1 MTGNGAPTRAGAI
14 EAVEEFRRRLRAN
27 ARDANSYRALGR
39 ALRFLGA
46 ENEAMEAELGAID
59 ASQHDPE
66 LRHAARALVAND
78 ASAAE
83 HILRS
88 IVAQRPDDAAA
99 IRMLADVAIRTGF
112 PRDAEKLARHALQL
126 APGFDYARSTL
137 AAALDLLGLPAEA
150 LEELNRISGPVAD
163 DDETIALRAAILG
176 RLGENEGAAQLF
188 RELARRQPQTSGIWL
203 NIGDHLRVVDDEPGA
218 VEAYRRELE
227 LSPTNGEAW
236 WSLANIK
243 TFAFTDEDIAS
254 MDAALGSE
262 GLSDVNRSQL
272 HFALGKALEDRA
284 RDDAA
289 FEHYRHGNAIRAADA
304 HYEARASTELVEGME
319 RLFTADFVSQRRDQ
333 GCKAKDPIFIVGLTR
348 SGSTLIEQILASH
361 SLVEGTG
368 ELPDV
373 ILLAKELE
381 QSTPGGAIV
390 GWRNY
395 PEILREPDAANLKR
409 LGESYLERTRIQR
422 RSDRPF
428 FTDKMPNNWFHVGFI
443 RLMLPNA
450 RIIDARR
457 HPLACGF
464 SNFRQHYAAG
474 QEFTYDLKHFG
485 AYYADYVR
493 LMAHFDRVAPGSIHR
508 LIYERLLIDP
518 EAEIRRLLE
527 FLDLPFEEACL
538 RFYET
543 KRSVRTVSAEQV
555 RRPIDA
561 SGINHWKRFERW
573 LDPLKHAL
581 GRSLESW
588 DR

>member
-1 MTGNGAPTRAGAI
+1 MTGNGAPTRAEAI

-27 ARDANSYRALGR
+27 PRDANSYRALGR

-99 IRMLADVAIRTGF
+99 IRMLAAVAVRTGF
-112 PRDAEKLARHALQL
+112 PLDAEKLARYALEL
-126 APGFDYARSTL
+126 APAFEDARFTL
-137 AAALDLLGLPAEA
+137 AAALNALNRSAEA
-150 LEELNRISGPVAD
+150 LQELNGIAGSVAD
-163 DDETIALRAAILG
+163 REQTILLKAAVLG
-176 RLGENEGAAQLF
+176 KIGENESAANLL
-188 RELARRQPQTSGIWL
+188 RELARRQPEIPGAWL
-203 NIGDHLRVVDDEPGA
+203 SIGDQLRVVDDEAGA
-218 VEAYRRELE
+218 VEAYRRALE
-227 LSPTNGEAW
+227 LSPANGEAW

-243 TFAFTDEDIAS
+243 TFAFTDDDIGS

-272 HFALGKALEDRA
+272 HFALGKAMEDRA
-284 RDDAA
+284 SDEVA
-289 FEHYRHGNAIRAADA
+289 FEHYRCGNAIRAA
-304 HYEARASTELVEGME
+304 EAQYDPNATTSLIEQME
-319 RLFTADFVSQRRDQ
+319 RLFTAEFLEQRRDQ

-381 QSTPGGAIV
+381 QSTPGGATV

-395 PEILREPDAANLKR
+395 PGILRELDGRNFER
-409 LGESYLERTRIQR
+409 LGESYLGRTRIQR

-443 RLMLPNA
+443 RLVLPNA

-457 HPLACGF
+457 HPFACGF

-474 QEFTYDLKHFG
+474 QEFTYDLEHFG
-485 AYYADYVR
+485 AFYRDYVR

-508 LIYERLLIDP
+508 VIHERLLTDP
-518 EAEIRRLLE
+518 EAETRKLLE
-527 FLDLPFEEACL
+527 FLGLPFERACL

-543 KRSVRTVSAEQV
+543 KRSVRTISAEQV
-555 RRPIDA
+555 RRPIDTTR
-561 SGINHWKRFERW
+561 IDHWKRFEQW
-573 LDPLKHAL
+573 LEPLSRAL
-581 GRSLESW
+581 GESLRTW
-588 DR
+588 DA